1 MSDDCR
7 GMGELFC
14 TALPGEKG
22 EAIGTDGTE
31 GELPLLRARGS
42 ESLAEV
48 EIAFHEK
55 WSLFCRASG

>member
-1 MSDDCR
+1 
-7 GMGELFC
+7 MGELFC

-22 EAIGTDGTE
+22 GAIETDGTE
-31 GELPLLRARGS
+31 EELSLLRARGS

-48 EIAFHEK
+48 EIEFHEK